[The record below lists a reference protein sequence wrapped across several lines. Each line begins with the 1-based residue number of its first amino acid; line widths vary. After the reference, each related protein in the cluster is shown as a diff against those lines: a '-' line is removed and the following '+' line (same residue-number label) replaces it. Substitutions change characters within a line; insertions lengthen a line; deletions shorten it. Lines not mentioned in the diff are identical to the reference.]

1 LYTAIF
7 VDDFISSTIEHHH
20 GEVDVA
26 QNNMVNYT
34 NDGNNACDEED
45 GDKCV
50 KAKFV
55 QLIRLVAASFTKRVG
70 LDPKLG

>member
-1 LYTAIF
+1 
-7 VDDFISSTIEHHH
+7 VP
-20 GEVDVA
+20 

-34 NDGNNACDEED
+34 NDVNNACDEED

-55 QLIRLVAASFTKRVG
+55 QLIRLVTTNFTKRDG
-70 LDPKLG
+70 LDQNQVSIKK